1 MAFADSRR
9 QGCKSFVPDGWYF
22 LYIQITVTEKKISP
36 MLLTSALIIAH
47 MDLALAVHIHV
58 SAMRLYG
65 QKHEARYSI
74 HSLSVFCHLH

>member
-1 MAFADSRR
+1 VAFADSRR

-47 MDLALAVHIHV
+47 LDLALAVHTHV